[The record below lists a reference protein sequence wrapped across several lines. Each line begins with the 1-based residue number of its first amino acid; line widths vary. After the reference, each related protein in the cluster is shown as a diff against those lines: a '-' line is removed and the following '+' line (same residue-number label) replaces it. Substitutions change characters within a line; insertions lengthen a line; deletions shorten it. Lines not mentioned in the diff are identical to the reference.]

1 MQNSAYIDFV
11 KELKSSIL
19 RSRYMATR
27 LVNRELLFL
36 YFQTGKQLS
45 EKIESEKWGAKVLE
59 TISNDLQN
67 ELHGLRGFSVS
78 SLKKMRQFFQ
88 TYAFLE
94 YRPSSTAQLSGKNEI
109 GPLSTAQFKLSV
121 KNLHTVAKQDN
132 FPFGSPNSKQIDK
145 LSSVSFIDTFLSLPF
160 SHHILLLNKV
170 RNWDSL
176 CYYMDKAVENQWT
189 VDFLLHHIES
199 DSFQKS
205 GQIQSNFEKT
215 LPIKLNPDA
224 LQAFRDEYLL
234 DFLNIQP
241 ADEEDERVL
250 ENEIVLN
257 IKKFIMSLG
266 KEFTFMGNQYRLIV
280 DDKEYFIDLL
290 FYHRGLQALVAF
302 ELKTGTFKP
311 EYAGKLNFYLS
322 ALDEYIKLPH
332 ENPSVGIIL
341 CKEKS
346 YTTVE
351 FAFRSIDKPMG
362 VATYKLSKELPEEYK
377 KYLPDPDVLRKMI

>member
-1 MQNSAYIDFV
+1 MQNSVYFDFI
-11 KELKSSIL
+11 KELKGSIL
-19 RSRYMATR
+19 HSRYMAAR
-27 LVNRELLFL
+27 LVNRELLLL
-36 YFQTGKQLS
+36 YFHTGKQFS

-67 ELHGLRGFSVS
+67 ELSGLRGFSVT
-78 SLKKMRQFFQ
+78 SLKKMRQFYQ

-94 YRPSSTAQLSGKNEI
+94 YRPSATAQLPQKNEI
-109 GPLSTAQFKLSV
+109 GPLSTAQLKLSV
-121 KNLHTVAKQDN
+121 KNLQNVVKQSN
-132 FPFGSPNSKQIDK
+132 YPFGSPNSQQIDS
-145 LSSVSFIDTFLSLPF
+145 LASASFIDTFLSLPF

-170 RNWDSL
+170 RNWDALSF
-176 CYYMDKAVENQWT
+176 YMNKAVENQWT
-189 VDFLLHHIES
+189 VDFLTHHIDA
-199 DSFQKS
+199 DSFQKA

-215 LPIKLNPDA
+215 LPAKLNPNV

-241 ADEEDERVL
+241 IDEEDELVL
-250 ENEIVLN
+250 ENEIILN

-266 KEFTFMGNQYRLIV
+266 REFTYMGNQYRLIV
-280 DDKEYFIDLL
+280 DEKEYFVDLL
-290 FYHRGLQALVAF
+290 FYHRSLQALVAF
-302 ELKTGTFKP
+302 ELKTGAFKP

-341 CKEKS
+341 CKEKKT
-346 YTTVE
+346 TTVE
-351 FAFRSIDKPMG
+351 FSFRSIDKPMG
-362 VATYKLSKELPEEYK
+362 VATYKLSKELPEVYK